1 MAKRTEVISLRITP
15 EEKEKLATAAAER
28 DIPISQ
34 LIREILKNYL
44 RN

>member
-15 EEKEKLATAAAER
+15 EEKERLAAAAAAK

-34 LIREILKNYL
+34 LIREVL
-44 RN
+44 RKEVK

>member
-15 EEKEKLATAAAER
+15 EEKEKLTAAAAER

-34 LIREILKNYL
+34 LIREILKDYL